1 MSSNVVAKEVEVGE
15 EAPDF
20 TLPDQ
25 DGQNVTLSGLRGKK
39 TVVLAFYPFDWS
51 PVCTNENKCFTN
63 DLGEFSASGAE
74 VLGISVDSKWC
85 HKAWKDALGLKQTL
99 LADLKREVC
108 KKYGLF
114 LEDFNCAKR
123 ATVIVDKAGKVRY
136 KKVQEV
142 LTARDNKDILKALQ
156 DIG

>member
-1 MSSNVVAKEVEVGE
+1 MSVAKEVEINA

-25 DGQNVTLSGLRGKK
+25 DGQNVTLSSFRGKK

-74 VLGISVDSKWC
+74 VLGISVDSKFS
-85 HKAWKDALGLKQTL
+85 HHAWREALGLKQTL

-108 KKYGLF
+108 QKYGLF
-114 LEDFNCAKR
+114 IEDFNCAKR
-123 ATVIVDKAGKVRY
+123 ETVVVDKAGRVRY

-142 LTARDNKDILKALQ
+142 LTARDNKEILKALQ